1 MNRKER
7 FLRCIGVMTEEQLE
21 VIRHTKI
28 AIGGLGLG
36 GSIFLNLVRLGFEK
50 FHIADPDTFERTNI
64 NRQRLAKESTI
75 GARKDQCSLQEA
87 LDINPDVQVKLFPP
101 GVQNE
106 NLNEFLTGVDWA
118 VDVIDLF
125 ALPQKLAFNAE
136 ARRRNIPVSSC
147 ATLGFTGCMVVF
159 NKNTPSF
166 AELTGMHKDA
176 PYPENLKKFF
186 QFICPEIPEYMREQ
200 IAKSMDRS
208 SYIPFVVPGGEI
220 AAAFCATEIVKNI
233 LKIGDQ
239 VHAPRGVFID
249 SFHLKIEV
257 FEASHH
263 ARSLEPSKTAP
274 RIKKAA

>member
-7 FLRCIGVMTEEQLE
+7 FLRCIGVLTEEQLE
-21 VIRHTKI
+21 VIRHKKI

-87 LDINPDVQVKLFPP
+87 LDINPDVQVKLFPE

-106 NLNEFLTGVDWA
+106 NLNDFLAGVDWA

-147 ATLGFTGCMVVF
+147 ATLGFTGCMVIF
-159 NKNTPSF
+159 DKSTPSF
-166 AELTGMHKDA
+166 AELTGMHEDA

-186 QFICPEIPEYMREQ
+186 QFICPEIPEYMRAQ
-200 IAKSMDRS
+200 IDKSMDRS

-220 AAAFCATEIVKNI
+220 AASFCATEIVKNI
-233 LKIGDQ
+233 LEIGEQ
-239 VHAPRGVFID
+239 VRAPKGVFID
-249 SFHLKIEV
+249 SFQLKIDI
-257 FEASHH
+257 FKASHE
-263 ARSLEPSKTAP
+263 ARSLAISKPRAP
-274 RIKKAA
+274 NKKAA